1 MTKKVLMLAAKAN
14 MIQQFNHRNI
24 KILQNLGY
32 EVHVATNMVDFGSM
46 SAEENKR
53 FKQWMIDNN
62 VIAHQVDF
70 ERRMGSLKGNIRSIR
85 QLRQIF
91 RDNDFAFIHVH
102 SPLGSILGR
111 LVAKQ
116 FKIPTIYTA
125 HGFHFFKGGP
135 KSGWLFFFPIEWLF
149 SFITNTV
156 ITINNE
162 DYVFAKK
169 YLHANNVVGIN
180 SNGVDVLNAL
190 KVSEDEKKRKRS
202 VFRQQFNIP
211 EEAFVIS
218 SVGELSTRKNHS
230 LVLEALNLLEESERK
245 KIYYII
251 AGTGDEKSNLLNFA
265 NSIGFID
272 NFLLLG
278 YQSDIHSLNF
288 ASDISI
294 LPSLREGLGIAG
306 LDATVDGTWLLGTKF
321 GGVSDYLSHDVNGWL
336 IDPRNPFELKRC
348 LEKLLQNK
356 RLSMGNELLLKFD
369 NTSVDKKMID
379 TYELINGGRKYDQ

>member
-46 SAEENKR
+46 SAEENER
-53 FKQWMIDNN
+53 FKQWMSDNK
-62 VIAHQVDF
+62 VVAHQVDF
-70 ERRMGSLKGNIRSIR
+70 ERRMGSLKGNIRSIK

-91 RDNDFAFIHVH
+91 KMNDFAFTHVH

-111 LVAKQ
+111 FVAKQ
-116 FKIPTIYTA
+116 FKVPTIYTA

-149 SFITNTV
+149 SFITNTI

-169 YLHANNVVGIN
+169 YLHANNIVGIN

-190 KVSEDEKKRKRS
+190 KVSEDEKKQKRY
-202 VFRQQFNIP
+202 VFRKQFNIP

-336 IDPRNPFELKRC
+336 IDPRNPLELKKC

-356 RLSMGNELLLKFD
+356 RLSMGGELLLKFD

-379 TYELINGGRKYDQ
+379 TYESMSGGRKYDQ

>member
-1 MTKKVLMLAAKAN
+1 MLAAKAN

-46 SAEENKR
+46 SAEENER
-53 FKQWMIDNN
+53 FKQWMSDNK
-62 VIAHQVDF
+62 VVAHQVDF
-70 ERRMGSLKGNIRSIR
+70 ERRMGSLKGNIRSIK

-91 RDNDFAFIHVH
+91 KMNDFAFTHVH

-111 LVAKQ
+111 FVAKQ
-116 FKIPTIYTA
+116 FKVPTIYTA

-149 SFITNTV
+149 SFITNTI

-169 YLHANNVVGIN
+169 YLHANNIVGIN

-190 KVSEDEKKRKRS
+190 KVSEDEKKQKRY
-202 VFRQQFNIP
+202 VFRKQFNIP

-336 IDPRNPFELKRC
+336 IDPRNPLELKKC

-356 RLSMGNELLLKFD
+356 RLSMGGELLLKFD

-379 TYELINGGRKYDQ
+379 TYESMSGGRKYDQ